1 MVHCLR
7 GYAWRQKKLACVT
20 REGHV
25 CVSKQGR
32 SHQSGEGSLYDLRSC
47 EEVRLLASDTFY
59 ECRFE
64 LVTNTLLLQGRI
76 KRGIMM
82 KGGGDLPRR
91 LRGDWLVGDGVAR
104 ITCGGEPVY
113 LWSGKNHAR
122 LF

>member
-1 MVHCLR
+1 MI
-7 GYAWRQKKLACVT
+7 
-20 REGHV
+20 
-25 CVSKQGR
+25 SGR
-32 SHQSGEGSLYDLRSC
+32 AK
-47 EEVRLLASDTFY
+47 EVQVFASDTFY

-76 KRGIMM
+76 KRDIMM
-82 KGGGDLPRR
+82 KDGGDLPRR